1 MLREKNALEREQYT
15 KKYGLNLVV
24 PIKGGRYEADLIEL
38 TKRPIYWS
46 EDKPSRI
53 RRGLWFYKEMNEQ
66 RFVPY
71 EEEYSLFL
79 EAEYEKT
86 VKNNT
91 FHKRIDYAKHLSEA
105 TISAT
110 TTTTSEPQKIAS
122 TSTETRQSVK
132 SQRSL
137 SYEEAFVFHSPSI
150 MLHFTQASMLDEFGN
165 LNSDAKR
172 PHIVKRGVDEVVDK
186 FEPDETEKIDHL
198 CFVVHGKAFAFFIFI
213 IFSQLSQ

>member
-1 MLREKNALEREQYT
+1 MLNKIFFLSESIKMLREKSELEREQYT
-15 KKYGLNLVV
+15 KKNGLKLIV
-24 PIKGGRYEADLIEL
+24 PIKGGRFEADLIEL
-38 TKRPIYWS
+38 KKYPIYWN
-46 EDKPSRI
+46 EDKPSSI

-71 EEEYSLFL
+71 AEEYSLFL

-91 FHKRIDYAKHLSEA
+91 FHKRIDYIKPLSEA
-105 TISAT
+105 TVVQTPSESHEADST
-110 TTTTSEPQKIAS
+110 TN
-122 TSTETRQSVK
+122 RQPVK

-137 SYEEAFVFHSPSI
+137 SCEEAFVFHSPAM

-172 PHIVKRGVDEVVDK
+172 PHIVKRGADEVVEK
-186 FEPDETEKIDHL
+186 FEPNETEKIDHL
-198 CFVVHGKAFAFFIFI
+198 CFVVHGCALFYIHY
-213 IFSQLSQ
+213 